1 MKKERDPYW
10 ECVKGIAILAIV
22 VGHGYALLHDFVYAW
37 HLPVF
42 FFVSGWF
49 YNEKKY
55 GDYPELNSAVRI
67 KNNLPKYFTYS
78 CILIM
83 LHLVLQNIL
92 GVETLKERFSLG
104 SAVIYSLES
113 VVFKAND
120 YLAGSMWFVPFLIL
134 SSSFWGII
142 VYISRGKII
151 KKYKNILIIGLSIL
165 VGALGCVLNAKEIE
179 IAGTYQLQIVMKIVP
194 LYTVAYYA
202 RLYDAQVHG
211 LKFKWYIALVCFA
224 VTIILPYGVGVGVG
238 MYAPWYSFY
247 ILGLSGI
254 YMVLFLCKWLCKFNL
269 LKTIFSMWGRYSFE
283 IMAFNVLI
291 FFLLNYLFEK
301 MGFEKNAFSLCEFQQ
316 LWIIYL
322 SVLMFLPCIVGVLYD
337 KCKVIL
343 FVRE

>member
-55 GDYPELNSAVRI
+55 GDYPELNFAVRI

-120 YLAGSMWFVPFLIL
+120 YLAGS
-134 SSSFWGII
+134 I
-142 VYISRGKII
+142 VYCII
-151 KKYKNILIIGLSIL
+151 KFPKVAEAIPQSCRGNFPNNAAVFGASLSL
-165 VGALGCVLNAKEIE
+165 LG
-179 IAGTYQLQIVMKIVP
+179 
-194 LYTVAYYA
+194 
-202 RLYDAQVHG
+202 
-211 LKFKWYIALVCFA
+211 W
-224 VTIILPYGVGVGVG
+224 
-238 MYAPWYSFY
+238 
-247 ILGLSGI
+247 
-254 YMVLFLCKWLCKFNL
+254 
-269 LKTIFSMWGRYSFE
+269 
-283 IMAFNVLI
+283 
-291 FFLLNYLFEK
+291 
-301 MGFEKNAFSLCEFQQ
+301 
-316 LWIIYL
+316 
-322 SVLMFLPCIVGVLYD
+322 
-337 KCKVIL
+337 
-343 FVRE
+343 